1 MDIITDMHT
10 LTITGLDDFEAEHIG
25 QILNDYKCRMLMKKI
40 EAIVE
45 DKKTGSHHEKWVDE
59 HLEWH
64 ESIMA
69 KVKWTKETT

>member
-1 MDIITDMHT
+1 MHT

-25 QILNDYKCRMLMKKI
+25 QILNDYKVKMLGKKL

-45 DKKTGSHHEKWVDE
+45 DHRAGGGHRAEWYDE
-59 HLEWH
+59 HLAWH

-69 KVKWTKETT
+69 KVKWTKEDL